1 MKNFVYLILL
11 SLLFS
16 CASYQPGKYAD
27 IVSGDHP
34 ADTPITAEV
43 DKQLTTENYTF
54 INFSFGN
61 LGDDWRRVKSVRIDF
76 NNKDLNKKASLIVG
90 DDLQTWSSA
99 IQHKLAIDRYNRDVF
114 WGSIALVGATAAIAS
129 GRSGNSSGMAAG
141 SLAYTTSL
149 GIMGANSFIDQIS
162 DLERASLFPATHLY
176 QPFSIPAGLYSNRWV
191 LLQIKKEDMPRI
203 IYFNVEYLDGKKAYY
218 QIDLGL
224 I

>member
-43 DKQLTTENYTF
+43 DKQLTTDNYTF

-129 GRSGNSSGMAAG
+129 GSSGNSSGMAAG

-162 DLERASLFPATHLY
+162 DLERASLFQQHIFIN
-176 QPFSIPAGLYSNRWV
+176 PFQYRQGFILTDGYYCKL
-191 LLQIKKEDMPRI
+191 KKRI
-203 IYFNVEYLDGKKAYY
+203 CLELFISM
-218 QIDLGL
+218 
-224 I
+224 